1 MRDSTR
7 WLRLCTGQVAVE
19 RHEDRNLALQDLARG
34 LRGREPRRAV
44 DFRELLH
51 LPRLWRPRHL
61 ERVALQLG
69 GVDVAFHRPDL
80 DRLGARLAEAAEA
93 DVEAFGPE
101 PRLLG

>member
-7 WLRLCTGQVAVE
+7 WLCLCTGQAGVE
-19 RHEDRNLALQDLARG
+19 RFEDRNLALQDLARG

-51 LPRLWRPRHL
+51 LPRLWRPLHR
-61 ERVALQLG
+61 ESVALQLG
-69 GVDVAFHRPDL
+69 EIDVAFHRPDL

-93 DVEAFGPE
+93 DVGSFGPE
-101 PRLLG
+101 PRLL